1 LDAYDIPDLI
11 ITWGEWIMAAIAGDD
26 MVVRIGGA
34 TASLADTALSVPQLL
49 QGGSLD
55 YLVFDYLAEG
65 SMGILGRLQAGN
77 PDMGYGFYF
86 LSLHVGPHLEEIA
99 AKGIKVVAN
108 AGGVNPVG
116 LVSGLEQMIKAKGL
130 DLTVACVE
138 GDDLRPRVDEL
149 RAAGHRDMFIGAEF
163 PANIVSANAYLGAFP
178 IAAAL
183 DAGAD
188 IVITGRVVDSAV
200 VLGPLIHEFGWGED
214 DLDLLAAGTLA
225 GHLLEC
231 GAQVTGGTFT
241 DWREVPDWANIGF
254 PIGECHADGSLI
266 ITKPENTGGLVSVG
280 TVAEQIL
287 YEVSDPADYI
297 MPDVR
302 CDFSGVKLE
311 QIGESRVRVSG
322 AKGHAATDTYK
333 ACITFDGGWRA
344 VAYQPIIGEDAA
356 EKSMRQAEALFE
368 RSRVLLSGASL
379 PDFTLTDT
387 VLIGGEASFGDHAKP
402 GGGREI
408 ICKLVADHPDK
419 EGAEIFSREQWA
431 GISGMS
437 VGTSINLATQVTP
450 MTGVFL
456 FLIEKKGIVP
466 TVTING
472 ESQGVTVALGSSLSE
487 PASKVSISERPET
500 HPDDVTVDLVQ
511 LAWVRS
517 GDKGHLFNVAVIARE
532 PQYLPYLRAALTPQA
547 VSDWYAHLG
556 AEGQPPRAEQ
566 FEAPGLNALNYVIH
580 GALTGGIN
588 ASTRLDPAAKGM
600 AQMLL
605 RFPVLMPVALAEK
618 LNTISKGGSHA

>member
-1 LDAYDIPDLI
+1 M
-11 ITWGEWIMAAIAGDD
+11 MAADAGDNK
-26 MVVRIGGA
+26 VIRIGGA

-49 QGGSLD
+49 SGGNLD

-65 SMGILGRLQAGN
+65 SMGILGRLQAAN

-86 LSLHVGPHLEEIA
+86 LSLHVGPYLEEIA
-99 AKGIKVVAN
+99 ERGVKVVAN
-108 AGGVNPVG
+108 AGGVNPAG
-116 LVSGLEQMIKAKGL
+116 LVSALEQMIKAKGL
-130 DLTVACVE
+130 DLTVACIE
-138 GDDLRPRVDEL
+138 GDDLRDQVDGL
-149 RAAGHRDMFIGAEF
+149 RGAGHRDMFIDTEF
-163 PANIVSANAYLGAFP
+163 PENVVSANAYLGAFP

-200 VLGPLIHEFGWGED
+200 VLGPLIHEFGWGEA

-241 DWREVPDWANIGF
+241 DWRDVPDWANIGF
-254 PIGECHADGSLI
+254 PIGECHADGSVI
-266 ITKPENTGGLVSVG
+266 VTKPSGTGGLVSFG

-297 MPDVR
+297 MADVR
-302 CDFSGVKLE
+302 CDFSDVKLE
-311 QIGESRVRVSG
+311 QIGDNRVKVTG
-322 AKGHAATDTYK
+322 AKGRAPTDTYK
-333 ACITFDGGWRA
+333 ACITFDGGWRT

-356 EKSMRQAEALFE
+356 EKGQRQAEALFE
-368 RSRVLLSGASL
+368 RGRVLLRESKL
-379 PDFTLTDT
+379 PDFTFTDT
-387 VLIGGEASFGDHAKP
+387 VLIGGEASFGEHANP
-402 GGGREI
+402 GGGREL
-408 ICKLVADHPDK
+408 ICKLVVDHPDK

-456 FLIEKKGIVP
+456 FLIDKAGIVP

-472 ESQGVTVALGSSLSE
+472 KAQELAPAKGF
-487 PASKVSISERPET
+487 PASDHMPRPRQALPSVEGE
-500 HPDDVTVDLVQ
+500 VTVDLVD
-511 LAWVRS
+511 LAWARS

-532 PQYLPYLRAALTPQA
+532 ADYLPYLRAALTPEA

-556 AEGQPPRAEQ
+556 PDGHPPRVEP
-566 FEAPGLNALNYVIH
+566 FEAPGLNALNFVIH
-580 GALTGGIN
+580 DALTGGIN

-600 AQMLL
+600 AQMIL
-605 RFPVLMPVALAEK
+605 RFPIKVPANMVAK
-618 LNTISKGGSHA
+618 LKQIETSKGVQNG

>member
-1 LDAYDIPDLI
+1 
-11 ITWGEWIMAAIAGDD
+11 MAGKASGKKVIR
-26 MVVRIGGA
+26 VGGA

-49 QGGSLD
+49 EGGNLD

-65 SMGILGRLQAGN
+65 SMGILGRLQASN

-86 LSLHVGPHLEEIA
+86 LSLHVGPYLEEIA
-99 AKGIKVVAN
+99 KQGVKVVAN
-108 AGGVNPVG
+108 AGGVNPAG
-116 LVSGLEQMIKAKGL
+116 LVTALEQMIKSKGL

-138 GDDLRPRVDEL
+138 GDDLRHRIDEL
-149 RAAGHRDMFIGAEF
+149 SAAGHRDMFIGAEF
-163 PANIVSANAYLGAFP
+163 PENIVSANAYLGAFP

-241 DWREVPDWANIGF
+241 DWRDVPDWANIGF
-254 PIGECHADGSLI
+254 PIGECHADGSMI
-266 ITKPENTGGLVSVG
+266 VTKPDDTGGLVSVG

-302 CDFSGVKLE
+302 CDFSHVKLE
-311 QIGESRVRVSG
+311 QVREHRVRVSG
-322 AKGHAATDTYK
+322 AKGRAPTDSYK
-333 ACITFDGGWRA
+333 ACITFDGGWRS
-344 VAYQPIIGEDAA
+344 VAYQPIIGENAA
-356 EKSMRQAEALFE
+356 EKATRQAEALFE
-368 RSRVLLSGASL
+368 RSRQLLRRSNL
-379 PDFTLTDT
+379 PDFTSTGT
-387 VLIGGEASFGDHAKP
+387 VLIGAEASFGEHAKP
-402 GGGREI
+402 GGAREI
-408 ICKLVADHPDK
+408 ICKLVADHPNK

-456 FLIEKKGIVP
+456 FLVRKEGIVP
-466 TVTING
+466 TITING
-472 ESQGVTVALGSSLSE
+472 ETQDIAVSLGPPVHASPAKIVTTEQPVQQS
-487 PASKVSISERPET
+487 
-500 HPDDVTVDLVQ
+500 DDVTVDLVDI
-511 LAWVRS
+511 AWTRS
-517 GDKGHLFNVAVIARE
+517 GDKGHLFNVAVIARKPE
-532 PQYLPYLRAALTPQA
+532 YLPFIQSALTEA
-547 VSDWYAHLG
+547 AISKWYAHLG
-556 AEGQPPRAEQ
+556 PDGQPPCVEM
-566 FEAPGLNALNYVIH
+566 FEAPGLNALNFVIH
-580 GALTGGIN
+580 EALTGGIN
-588 ASTRLDPAAKGM
+588 ASTQLDPAAKGM
-600 AQMLL
+600 GQMLL
-605 RFPVLMPVALAEK
+605 RFPVRVPAELAK
-618 LNTISKGGSHA
+618 TLNTQTQSNGGQIG